1 MKVASD
7 LELLERF
14 LDSCNYDKKDLIDI
28 RENFKK
34 DMKIPIFR
42 QIYAEL
48 GLISNEE
55 NEYYQILKFLKRNFD
70 LGCNVLEICGGHY
83 PILSKY
89 IDIEQ
94 TRIQKGTITV
104 YDPKLAVSKL
114 GNIKLV
120 KEDFSKKTDISKYD
134 LIVSQFPCDLFDD
147 IVDSA
152 VVADKDYF
160 IALCDCIYKNYSS
173 KIDLLD
179 WYFFEDYDPVIDILY
194 SHINTKERS
203 QGHFDNL
210 DTAVGSIDVACG
222 SPIKY
227 IKRKKIL

>member
-1 MKVASD
+1 MKVTSD
-7 LELLERF
+7 LELLESF
-14 LDSCNYDKKDLIDI
+14 LDSCNYEKKDLIDI

-34 DMKIPIFR
+34 NMGIPMFR

-55 NEYYQILKFLKRNFD
+55 NEYYQILNFLKRNFD

-104 YDPKLAVSKL
+104 YDPKLVVSKL
-114 GNIKLV
+114 GNVKLV

-134 LIVSQFPCDLFDD
+134 LIISQFPCNLFDD

-152 VVADKDYF
+152 AISNKDYF
-160 IALCDCIYKNYSS
+160 IALCECIYKKYSS

-179 WYFFEDYDPVIDILY
+179 WYFFEDYDPVRDILY
-194 SHINTKERS
+194 NSVKEKERNY
-203 QGHFDNL
+203 GYFDNI
-210 DTAVGSIDVACG
+210 DTSVGNIEVVCG
-222 SPIKY
+222 SPVKY